1 MSKSKVFNEEILT
14 LPFDIILMQNGYSYK
29 KDKCSRN
36 FITMSNESD
45 LIIIT
50 RQTNGQYLYF
60 NPNEENDR
68 GNIYSFCKNRGIK
81 INNLLNEKVDKIELK
96 HNIEPSKSI
105 NKASIEA
112 INNYK
117 AFTTIKQKNFFNDDR
132 LISQEILE
140 TFNTLKQ
147 DKHYNVCVPT
157 YILDN
162 FQGKDFI
169 NSSGYIAYL
178 RKPITHDKQGNIYS
192 KPIKQLCY
200 GNKGLEII
208 RNKDNKQKIENIK
221 TIIITE
227 SMIDSLSLFE
237 LKNYNP
243 NDTLLCATNGQIT
256 KSHKEIFMYFEK
268 NAKNAKIVLGF
279 DNDEKGLDFNLKTK
293 QCFKEREI
301 IEENPKLK
309 DFNDDLLISK
319 VFGLKKNFSLEDI
332 QKEINSLQEKTEYL
346 LDRKSV
352 LIESKKIDLIKGIS
366 NNDIPLISYLK
377 PKLENFINLKALEK
391 RFEEF
396 NAYLDRINNK
406 KKGVSLK
413 E

>member
-1 MSKSKVFNEEILT
+1 MPKPKVFNEEILT
-14 LPFDIILMQNGYSYK
+14 LPFDMILMQNGYFHK

-36 FITMSNESD
+36 FITMSNDSD
-45 LIIIT
+45 LIVIT

-81 INNLLNEKVDKIELK
+81 INDLLNDKVNKIELK
-96 HNIEPSKSI
+96 HNIEPSNSM
-105 NKASIEA
+105 NKATVEA
-112 INNYK
+112 LNNYK
-117 AFTTIKQKNFFNDDR
+117 SFTTIKQKNFFNDDR

-157 YILDN
+157 YVLDN
-162 FQGKDFI
+162 FEGKEFI
-169 NSSGYIAYL
+169 NSSGYVAYL
-178 RKPITHDKQGNIYS
+178 RRPITQDKQGNTYN

-208 RNKDNKQKIENIK
+208 RNKDNKQKIEDIK

-227 SMIDSLSLFE
+227 SMVDSLSLFE
-237 LKNYNP
+237 LKDYDP
-243 NDTLLCATNGQIT
+243 NSTLLCATNGQIT
-256 KSHKEIFMYFEK
+256 KSHKEIFAYFEK
-268 NAKNAKIVLGF
+268 NAKNAKIVLGY
-279 DNDEKGLDFNLKTK
+279 DNDEKGLDFTLKTK
-293 QCFKEREI
+293 QCFKQREI

-319 VFGLKKNFSLEDI
+319 VFGLKKDFSLEDI
-332 QKEINSLQEKTEYL
+332 QKEINSLQKKTEYL
-346 LDRKSV
+346 LDRKNV
-352 LIESKKIDLIKGIS
+352 LIESKKTELIKEIS
-366 NNDIPLISYLK
+366 NNDIPLVSYLK
-377 PKLENFINLKALEK
+377 PKLENFVNLKALGK
-391 RFEEF
+391 RFDEF
-396 NAYLDRINNK
+396 NAYLGRITENK
-406 KKGVSLK
+406 KIK

>member
-36 FITMSNESD
+36 FITMSNERD

-178 RKPITHDKQGNIYS
+178 RKPITHDKQGNTYS

-256 KSHKEIFMYFEK
+256 KSHKEIFAYFEK

-279 DNDEKGLDFNLKTK
+279 DNDEKGLDFKLKTK
-293 QCFKEREI
+293 ECFKKREI
-301 IEENPKLK
+301 IEEKPNLK
-309 DFNDDLLISK
+309 DFNDDLLIFK
-319 VFGLKKNFSLEDI
+319 VFNLKKDFSLEDI

-346 LDRKSV
+346 LDKKSV
-352 LIESKKIDLIKGIS
+352 LIESKKTELIKEIS
-366 NNDIPLISYLK
+366 NNDIPLVSYLK
-377 PKLENFINLKALEK
+377 PKLESFINLKILGK
-391 RFEEF
+391 KFEEF
-396 NAYLDRINNK
+396 NAYLGRINNK
-406 KKGVSLK
+406 K
-413 E
+413 ERN